1 MTAPTPVDKP
11 TGTANPTLLLLTRLT
26 VAFSRRRSYPA
37 SHPLVRTAET
47 QAFDS
52 LIAALAKRR
61 RMTVSIGHG
70 ELLLDD
76 APIEQGGAVAS
87 ELADKLRRRGV
98 GSLTFDSSVS
108 LESLQQALTWL
119 ALEPLATEGHDPSTV
134 LAPST
139 PGIAIARIAYERL
152 ELSSGHTDSVASG
165 TAIWRTLSS
174 AALLS
179 DEAMQSV
186 GDVRLRA
193 SDGAQGGGGGTGGGS
208 GDGSGSGSGSAAG
221 PRRGAGIGLGD
232 LLNADDDHD
241 RDAADNSALSSPTDV
256 ADAIESRIAGDGYAK
271 RVSFGLLSVSE
282 QIAHADEATRALLSD
297 RLRSVLAS
305 LQTSSLGA
313 IIKSAGTAAS
323 QRRFVSQVV
332 DALPAAAIIEWLETA
347 ASATGQDLSHH
358 MLRMLGKL
366 STRTEGATAAADSEE
381 AFRGAAQELVQGWT
395 LDDPNPPD
403 HIALLDHIS
412 LFDPALSRQSLDDVG
427 AARVVQIALEVD
439 TFGADAEDATNRL
452 LKDGRMVD
460 LLAWVEE
467 APGRHAASAVQALVL
482 SPSAIKAVLLG
493 DPYDQV
499 VGRALLAELDINA
512 SSTLLDVL
520 RDATGRTARRMTYD
534 RMKEFG
540 PDLAPELMRRL
551 EGAPWYFVRNLL
563 ALLRDTASG
572 DGGPSDASASTLL
585 LFLTHQQEQ
594 VRVEALRLLLTDPFA
609 RDAAIRR
616 VLDDP
621 SDRVVRVALESLTG
635 TERARTATLA
645 PELVQRLLEFIRA
658 KAHHQDLLARA
669 IRTLLDAPTSTPVRE
684 LLLSLTSRRSL
695 LLRRLQLADASP
707 IVVPALEVLAQRYAD
722 DATSKQVIELA
733 RRSKD
738 RSIRAAVHGTPLRG
752 SRPMPER

>member
-1 MTAPTPVDKP
+1 MSAPTPADRT

-37 SHPLVRTAET
+37 FHPLVRTAEA
-47 QAFDS
+47 QAFES
-52 LIAALAKRR
+52 LTAVLAKQRR
-61 RMTVSIGHG
+61 ITLSIGQG

-76 APIEQGGAVAS
+76 APIEHGGGVAA
-87 ELADKLRRRGV
+87 ELAERLRRRGV
-98 GSLTFDSSVS
+98 GSLTFDSGVS

-119 ALEPLATEGHDPSTV
+119 ALEPVPTETQDPSK
-134 LAPST
+134 LSAPST

-152 ELSSGHTDSVASG
+152 ELSSGHTDSVATG
-165 TAIWRTLSS
+165 AVIWRTLSS

-179 DEAMQSV
+179 DEAMPSV
-186 GDVRLRA
+186 GDAHVRA
-193 SDGAQGGGGGTGGGS
+193 ADGAQGGGVGGGS
-208 GDGSGSGSGSAAG
+208 RDGSGSGAGNAGG

-232 LLNADDDHD
+232 LLNADDNRD
-241 RDAADNSALSSPTDV
+241 RSAADDPASSSPTDV
-256 ADAIESRIAGDGYAK
+256 ADAIENRIAGDGYAK
-271 RVSFGLLSVSE
+271 RVSFVLLSVSE
-282 QIAHADEATRALLSD
+282 QIAHADEATRALLRD

-323 QRRFVSQVV
+323 QRRLVSQVV
-332 DALPAAAIIEWLETA
+332 DALPAAAIIDWLETA
-347 ASATGQDLSHH
+347 ASASGQDLSHYL
-358 MLRMLGKL
+358 LRMLGKL
-366 STRTEGATAAADSEE
+366 STRTEDATASADSED
-381 AFRGAAQELVQGWT
+381 AFRDAAQELVQGWT

-412 LFDPALSRQSLDDVG
+412 LFDPAVSKQSIDDVG

-439 TFGADAEDATNRL
+439 AFGEDAEDATNRL
-452 LKDGRMVD
+452 LKDGRMGD
-460 LLAWVEE
+460 LLVWVEG
-467 APGRHAASAVQALVL
+467 APGRNAASALQALVL
-482 SPSAIKAVLLG
+482 SPSAIKSVLLG

-499 VGRALLAELDINA
+499 VGRTLLAELGISA

-534 RMKEFG
+534 RMKDFG
-540 PDLAPELMRRL
+540 PDLAPELVRRL

-635 TERARTATLA
+635 TDRLRTASLA
-645 PELVQRLLEFIRA
+645 PELVQRLLEFIRS

-669 IRTLLDAPTSTPVRE
+669 VRTLIDAPPSAPVRE
-684 LLLSLTSRRSL
+684 LLLALTTRRSL
-695 LLRRLQLADASP
+695 VMRRLQLADASP

-722 DATSKQVIELA
+722 DATSKHVIALA

-738 RSIRAAVHGTPLRG
+738 RSIREAVLGTMPRG
-752 SRPMPER
+752 SRPMAEP